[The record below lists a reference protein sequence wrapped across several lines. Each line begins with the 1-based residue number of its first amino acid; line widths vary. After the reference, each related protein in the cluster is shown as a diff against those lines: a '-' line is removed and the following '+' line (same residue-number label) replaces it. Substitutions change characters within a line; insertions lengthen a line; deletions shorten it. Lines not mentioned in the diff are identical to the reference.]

1 MVYVHAVREGG
12 HNMKVKTDVGVI
24 TDLTTTVHDIIEKVW
39 ASKHN
44 VVDRPSMKF
53 NIVKGELL
61 ERVKTSAKVVGLD
74 MTMFYADGDY
84 TWYITADDNSKMIFV
99 YTDKDATIA
108 DSVIGELIRAVR
120 YNTIYMG
127 NLIVGEN
134 LEKAFF
140 QVIARNI
147 VFSGVR
153 QLQPVNLEKMFALT
167 VLDELDLTWLDTS
180 KVENMSNMFA
190 GAIIDNLDIDN
201 FEYGSMLSAEK
212 HCNIASLF
220 ESSIIHNLKAKH
232 IGSRHTGDAVKAF
245 KNSQIREHNIEYIT
259 INAVREPGRK
269 PSKKMYRMFCNA
281 KIDVTDKHKVLFNF
295 VDYSKGMFTE
305 AFNMFSGAHTIS
317 VQRQI
322 RKWKGIKK
330 AENIILAKCP
340 KCFGRIE
347 NGICTCC
354 NATIWEGAKQNGNG
368 EDLLVS
374 AYNKG
379 R

>member
-12 HNMKVKTDVGVI
+12 HNMKVKAGTVG
-24 TDLTTTVHDIIEKVW
+24 TTELTATVHDIIERVW
-39 ASKHN
+39 ASKHTKN
-44 VVDRPSMKF
+44 DRPSMKF
-53 NIVKGELL
+53 NIVKNELL
-61 ERVKTSAKVVGLD
+61 ERVKTSAKVAGLD
-74 MTMFYADGDY
+74 LTMFYADGDY
-84 TWYITADDNSKMIFV
+84 TWYITANDNSKMVFV
-99 YTDKDATIA
+99 YTNKEATIT
-108 DSVIGELIRAVR
+108 DSVVGELMRAVH

-140 QVIARNI
+140 QVIARDI

-167 VLDELDLTWLDTS
+167 AIDELDLTWLDTS

-190 GAIIDNLDIDN
+190 GAIIDSLNIDN

-212 HCNIASLF
+212 HCSIASLF
-220 ESSIIHNLKAKH
+220 ENSIIHNLKAKH
-232 IGSRHTGDAVKAF
+232 IGSRHTGDAVRAF
-245 KNSQIREHNIEYIT
+245 RNSDIREHNIEYIT

-281 KIDVTDKHKVLFNF
+281 KIDVTDKHKVRFNF

-305 AFNMFSGAHTIS
+305 AFAMFSGAHEIS

-340 KCFGRIE
+340 KCFGKIE
-347 NGICTCC
+347 NGVCTCC
-354 NATIWEGAKQNGNG
+354 NATIWEGAK
-368 EDLLVS
+368 V
-374 AYNKG
+374 
-379 R
+379 